1 MTIKSRNIL
10 LLLLLIISLCLLLTD
25 ATLLFY
31 NLYKGTFIAPDSFF
45 EQYQPGFFIKGYRF
59 GAVILSLFIFLVY
72 VSASVYYIYLQF
84 EKTQSTEII
93 YFSLFLCGCLT
104 ESVRLCIPLFDLW
117 HSLSSFL
124 LFTGR
129 IVLFG
134 RTLAPLALLFDA
146 VFSGTEQRQYVE
158 RNLIILIV
166 VSIMTA
172 LLIPLDTAVVLPNC
186 CVRWG
191 EGRTFLIVRI
201 LILAATAVSLFIN
214 SFILGN
220 KEKAPYGFLVL
231 AAGYEIC
238 CYASAYPAAAA
249 GAILLFSGTAVYLG
263 SLHRQ
268 YLWK

>member
-10 LLLLLIISLCLLLTD
+10 LLLLLILSLCLLLAD

-31 NLYKGTFIAPDSFF
+31 NLYKGTLIGPDSFL
-45 EQYQPGFFIKGYRF
+45 EQPHPGFLAKGYSF
-59 GAVILSLFIFLVY
+59 SAVLLSLFIFLVY
-72 VSASVYYIYLQF
+72 VSVSVYYLFVQF

-93 YFSLFLCGCLT
+93 FFALFLFGCLT
-104 ESVRLCIPLFDLW
+104 ESIRLFVPIFNLW
-117 HSLSSFL
+117 HSLSTL
-124 LFTGR
+124 LIFTGR

-158 RNLIILIV
+158 RNLVILIV
-166 VSIMTA
+166 VSIMMA

-191 EGRTFLIVRI
+191 EGRAFLIVRI
-201 LILAATAVSLFIN
+201 LILVVTAISLFIN
-214 SFILGN
+214 SFTMGN
-220 KEKAPYGFLVL
+220 KEKAPYGFLAL
-231 AAGYEIC
+231 AAGYEVC
-238 CYASAYPAAAA
+238 CYASSYPAVTT
-249 GAILLFSGTAVYLG
+249 GGVLLFAGTAVYLG